1 MNGSACPIC
10 AALPALEVLTDGRI
24 PEKLTARER
33 DIVQLVGQG
42 FRNRDIAAA
51 LGLSEQTVKNNLR
64 VIFEKLGVYDRL
76 SLAFYSLRMGGA
88 L

>member
-1 MNGSACPIC
+1 MCEIC

-24 PEKLTARER
+24 PEALTARER
-33 DIVQLVGQG
+33 EIVQLVAQG
-42 FRNRDIAAA
+42 FRNRDIAEA

-76 SLAFYSLRMGGA
+76 SLAFYSLRKGGK